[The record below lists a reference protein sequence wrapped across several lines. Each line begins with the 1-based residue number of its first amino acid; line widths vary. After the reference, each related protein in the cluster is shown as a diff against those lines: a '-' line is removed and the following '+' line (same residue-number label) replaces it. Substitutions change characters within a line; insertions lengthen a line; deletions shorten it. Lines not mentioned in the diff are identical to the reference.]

1 MLLFLAE
8 ADQDL
13 RLGLQMLLHQ
23 EPGLHIVGMAVQV
36 DRLLVRVEASQA
48 DLLLINWRLPGA
60 SMEGLLF
67 DIRGLDSPPKIVALS
82 IKPEDKVLALSA
94 GADAFIS
101 MNSPPDEL
109 LEVIR
114 SIKKAINSPS

>member
-23 EPGLHIVGMAVQV
+23 EPGLHIVGMAVQA

-48 DLLLINWRLPGA
+48 DLLLLDWRLPGA
-60 SMEGLLF
+60 SIEDLLS
-67 DIRGLDSPPKIVALS
+67 DIRGLDPPLKIIVLS

-94 GADAFIS
+94 GADAFIP
-101 MNSPPDEL
+101 MNAPPDEL

>member
-48 DLLLINWRLPGA
+48 DLLLLEWRLPGA
-60 SMEGLLF
+60 SMEDLLS
-67 DIRGLDSPPKIVALS
+67 DIRGLKNPPKIVVLS
-82 IKPEDKVLALSA
+82 VDSEDKALALSA

-101 MNSPPDEL
+101 MNAPPNDL
-109 LEVIR
+109 VALVR
-114 SIKKAINSPS
+114 SMKQTTNPGC